1 MEHIIRMIEFFQSGE
16 GIINKKDN
24 HSDFLNGVY
33 TPEDILGQIKYDA
46 EQALKEL
53 NKELKS

>member
-1 MEHIIRMIEFFQSGE
+1 MKHGIRIIEFFLNGG

-24 HSDFLNGVY
+24 HSDYQKGIY
-33 TPEDILGQIKYDA
+33 TPEDILGQIKHSI

-53 NKELKS
+53 DEN